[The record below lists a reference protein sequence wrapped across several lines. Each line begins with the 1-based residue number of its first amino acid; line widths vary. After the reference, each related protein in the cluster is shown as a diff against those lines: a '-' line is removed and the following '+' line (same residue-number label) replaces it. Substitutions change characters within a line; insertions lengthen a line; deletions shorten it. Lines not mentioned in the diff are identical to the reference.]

1 MSTPRSAVEAPPPP
15 PDAKDVP
22 WWGAL
27 ILAILTSLVSV
38 IATIYYLRGS
48 ALAVP
53 GAPPGLGLIFTDAIT
68 FLPHILILFGVF
80 ADIFTLQG
88 AYSIPSL
95 IGLLSIPLHY
105 VFQFLWSG
113 VAAFIGDI
121 MKLIATVPAGESGK
135 GISLPNLFKKKE
147 PAVAATPLFSGTD
160 TGASV
165 GRAPVTGGAMS
176 AWNGCEV
183 YGFQSLQSPYAPQ
196 GLVVTATIF
205 WYYLLD
211 LSMNRNPLDT
221 IATALAFPLFFGL
234 QIWQLS
240 SCEKFSESVAAKSA
254 IALVEGLIIGGTGF
268 GIIQSSIPDRLP
280 SSVLPTVPRLSS
292 MTKNPDGSYTDSDG
306 NEYVIGPDGRPI
318 SKKFLAQ
325 ASNPIL
331 NSSGGGVGGLGTGVL
346 NGASPTS
353 CPK

>member
-121 MKLIATVPAGESGK
+121 MKLIATVPAATS
-135 GISLPNLFKKKE
+135 S
-147 PAVAATPLFSGTD
+147 AATPLFSGTN

-165 GRAPVTGGAMS
+165 GRTPIIGGAMS

-280 SSVLPTVPRLSS
+280 SAVLPTVPRLSS

-325 ASNPIL
+325 ASNPML
-331 NSSGGGVGGLGTGVL
+331 NSAGGGVGGLGAGVL
-346 NGASPTS
+346 NGASATS

>member
-1 MSTPRSAVEAPPPP
+1 MSTPRATVEAPPPP
-15 PDAKDVP
+15 APAKDVP

-53 GAPPGLGLIFTDAIT
+53 GAPPGLSLIFTDAII

-95 IGLLSIPLHY
+95 VGLLSIPLHY

-121 MKLIATVPAGESGK
+121 MKLIATVPDGSSSDKSVFSMINPLFGK
-135 GISLPNLFKKKE
+135 KD
-147 PAVAATPLFSGTD
+147 PAVAAAVP
-160 TGASV
+160 A
-165 GRAPVTGGAMS
+165 AQAGGAMS

-240 SCEKFSESVAAKSA
+240 SCEKFTESVAAKSA
-254 IALVEGLIIGGTGF
+254 IALVEGLIIGGTGY
-268 GIIQSSIPDRLP
+268 GIIQSSVPDRLP
-280 SSVLPTVPRLSS
+280 SAVLPTVPRLSS
-292 MTKNPDGSYTDSDG
+292 MTRNPDGSYTDSDG
-306 NEYVIGPDGRPI
+306 NEYIVGPDGRPV

-325 ASNPIL
+325 ATNPIL
-331 NSSGGGVGGLGTGVL
+331 NSSGVTGGGLGSGVL
-346 NGASPTS
+346 NGASATS

>member
-1 MSTPRSAVEAPPPP
+1 MSAPRATVEAPPPP
-15 PDAKDVP
+15 VEAKDVP

-48 ALAVP
+48 AIAVP

-121 MKLIATVPAGESGK
+121 MKLIATVPAAS
-135 GISLPNLFKKKE
+135 S
-147 PAVAATPLFSGTD
+147 TPLFSGTN

-165 GRAPVTGGAMS
+165 GRTPIVGGAMS

-183 YGFQSLQSPYAPQ
+183 YGFQGLQSPYAPQ

-221 IATALAFPLFFGL
+221 VATALAFPLFFGL

-254 IALVEGLIIGGTGF
+254 IALVEGLIIGGTGY

-292 MTKNPDGSYTDSDG
+292 MTKNSDGSYTDSSG
-306 NEYVIGPDGRPI
+306 NQYVIGPDGRPI

-325 ASNPIL
+325 AANPIL
-331 NSSGGGVGGLGTGVL
+331 NSSGVEGSGLGIGVL
-346 NGASPTS
+346 NSASATS

>member
-1 MSTPRSAVEAPPPP
+1 MSAPRATVEAPPPP
-15 PDAKDVP
+15 AEAKDVP

-48 ALAVP
+48 ALAIP
-53 GAPPGLGLIFTDAIT
+53 GAPPGMGLIFTDAIT

-95 IGLLSIPLHY
+95 VGLLSIPLHY
-105 VFQFLWSG
+105 AFQFLWSG

-121 MKLIATVPAGESGK
+121 MKLINTVPAAAS
-135 GISLPNLFKKKE
+135 
-147 PAVAATPLFSGTD
+147 AATPLFSGTN

-165 GRAPVTGGAMS
+165 GRAPIVGGAMS
-176 AWNGCEV
+176 AWSGCEI
-183 YGFQSLQSPYAPQ
+183 YGFQGLQSPYAPQ

-254 IALVEGLIIGGTGF
+254 IALVEGLIIGGTGY

-280 SSVLPTVPRLSS
+280 SAVLPTVPRLSS
-292 MTKNPDGSYTDSDG
+292 MTKNPDGSYTDSSG

-325 ASNPIL
+325 ATNPIL
-331 NSSGGGVGGLGTGVL
+331 NSTGDGLGGLGSGVL
-346 NGASPTS
+346 NGASATS

>member
-1 MSTPRSAVEAPPPP
+1 
-15 PDAKDVP
+15 VP

-48 ALAVP
+48 ALAIP
-53 GAPPGLGLIFTDAIT
+53 GAPPGMGMIFTDAIT

-95 IGLLSIPLHY
+95 VGLLSIPLHY

-121 MKLIATVPAGESGK
+121 MKLIATVPAATS
-135 GISLPNLFKKKE
+135 S
-147 PAVAATPLFSGTD
+147 TPLFSGTD

-165 GRAPVTGGAMS
+165 GRRPATSGGAMS
-176 AWNGCEV
+176 AWNGCEI
-183 YGFQSLQSPYAPQ
+183 YGFQGLQSPYAPQ

-221 IATALAFPLFFGL
+221 VATALAFPLFFGL
-234 QIWQLS
+234 QVWQLS
-240 SCEKFSESVAAKSA
+240 SCEKFTESVAVKSA
-254 IALVEGLIIGGTGF
+254 IALAEGLIIGGTGY

-280 SSVLPTVPRLSS
+280 SAVLPTVPRLSS
-292 MTKNPDGSYTDSDG
+292 MTKNPDGSYTDSSG

-331 NSSGGGVGGLGTGVL
+331 NASGGGVGGLGIGVL
-346 NGASPTS
+346 NSASATS

>member
-1 MSTPRSAVEAPPPP
+1 
-15 PDAKDVP
+15 
-22 WWGAL
+22 
-27 ILAILTSLVSV
+27 
-38 IATIYYLRGS
+38 
-48 ALAVP
+48 
-53 GAPPGLGLIFTDAIT
+53 
-68 FLPHILILFGVF
+68 LILFGVF

-95 IGLLSIPLHY
+95 VGLLSIPLHY

-121 MKLIATVPAGESGK
+121 MKLIATVPKGESGK

-147 PAVAATPLFSGTD
+147 PAVASTPLFSGTD

-165 GRAPVTGGAMS
+165 GRPPVTGGAMS

-331 NSSGGGVGGLGTGVL
+331 NSSGGGIGGLGAGVL
-346 NGASPTS
+346 NGASATS

>member
-121 MKLIATVPAGESGK
+121 IKLINTVPA
-135 GISLPNLFKKKE
+135 
-147 PAVAATPLFSGTD
+147 AASSASTPLFSGTD

-280 SSVLPTVPRLSS
+280 SAVLPTVPRLSS

-331 NSSGGGVGGLGTGVL
+331 NSAGGGVGGLGAGVL
-346 NGASPTS
+346 NGASATS